1 MSSDPAT
8 LRGLDAEKHLAD
20 PVLKQHYVTTMFEII
35 APCYDRFTRTFSLGK
50 DVGWKRELLDLARG
64 QLPRGARVLDLACGS
79 GDLALGLA
87 ADTDGVRSTGV
98 DVSRNM
104 IAIAE
109 RRRRDEQTLDATFT
123 LGTMVQLPVS
133 RASIDAVTVG
143 YGLRNAPGLGA
154 ALDEI
159 ERVLKPGGRLYCL
172 DFFKPKPTFWRTVW
186 LGYLAAAG
194 DAYGWLWHGDPAVY
208 GYIARSIRH
217 FVSWQELCEALEAR
231 HFVVE
236 EMRPKMLGGISL
248 VAASKSQ
255 RPSG

>member
-98 DVSRNM
+98 DVSRNR

-186 LGYLAAAG
+186 LGYLAALAVARRSGCLRVHSAVHQAFRVLARVVRGAGGASLRGRG
-194 DAYGWLWHGDPAVY
+194 DAAEDVRRNLPGGGVQ
-208 GYIARSIRH
+208 IAT
-217 FVSWQELCEALEAR
+217 A
-231 HFVVE
+231 
-236 EMRPKMLGGISL
+236 
-248 VAASKSQ
+248 
-255 RPSG
+255 